1 MLAPEKISYGDV
13 EKRPRMCGEPEA
25 VLPAGRGSEKWFR
38 PGRTIFLV
46 VFAWEQ
52 HYLAMLKNGQGAFEE
67 LESVFGGAIIFMV
80 YRSLW
85 SINPCG
91 RGVYSFHIA
100 GMVVRPERAHSRG
113 VHSFSARR
121 GGVFI

>member
-1 MLAPEKISYGDV
+1 MVQAGPDHLLSRVCLGAALFGDV
-13 EKRPRMCGEPEA
+13 EER
-25 VLPAGRGSEKWFR
+25 
-38 PGRTIFLV
+38 
-46 VFAWEQ
+46 
-52 HYLAMLKNGQGAFEE
+52 QGAFEE

-121 GGVFI
+121 GGVFIRGLP